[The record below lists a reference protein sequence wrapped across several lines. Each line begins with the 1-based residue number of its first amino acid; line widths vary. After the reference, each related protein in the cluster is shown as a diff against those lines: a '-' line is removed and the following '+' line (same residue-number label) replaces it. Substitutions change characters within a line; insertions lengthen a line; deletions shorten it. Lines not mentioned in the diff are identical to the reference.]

1 MWQHAQS
8 NTLSYNT
15 RSGDTKLVE
24 ETKLWAEFNR
34 NFIGPNEV
42 PMEPMTDL
50 VFPVIDTIDQVR
62 VAGAADYNPKDHKAV
77 GVLTGNI
84 YWRSM
89 IRNILPKSHGSNGIH
104 VVFTNPCTKAFTYQ
118 INGPNVKYL
127 GVGDHHE
134 HHFNSR
140 SVQKKIHKLGAS
152 ALHHSAYTGAQL
164 DEEYCPVTLHLYPSD
179 EMRAAFETHN
189 PALFSGVVLLIFAFV
204 SLVFI
209 FYDRKVH
216 CRQVLVMDTAVRSTA
231 IVSSLFPAEVRD
243 RLYPATN
250 GKSPTGAPETAKG
263 KLHKFLHETQKTA
276 NATLE
281 NETNL
286 VVGVPIAEL
295 YPETTVLF
303 ADISGFT
310 AWSSERHPTQVFHLL
325 ETVYA
330 AFDAIA
336 KARGVFKVETIGD
349 CYLAVVGLPTSRKH
363 HAVVMARFARDCRD
377 KMAKITE
384 ELTIA
389 LGPVRTFF
397 MCEALIPLA
406 WLLMQ
411 QTL

>member
-1 MWQHAQS
+1 
-8 NTLSYNT
+8 
-15 RSGDTKLVE
+15 LVE

-62 VAGAADYNPKDHKAV
+62 VAGAADYNPDDHKAI

-89 IRNILPKSHGSNGIH
+89 IRNILPKGQGSNGIQ
-104 VVFTNPCTKAFTYQ
+104 VVFANPCTKSFTYQ
-118 INGPNVKYL
+118 INGPDVKYL

-134 HHFNSR
+134 HRYNER
-140 SVQKKIHKLGAS
+140 GVQKKLYELGAS
-152 ALHHSAYTGAQL
+152 ALHHSAYTGAPM
-164 DEEYCPVTLHLYPSD
+164 DEEYCPITLHLYPSD
-179 EMRAAFETHN
+179 EMKSAFTTHN
-189 PALFSGVVLLIFAFV
+189 PVLFTSVVILIFAFV

-209 FYDRKVH
+209 FYDLKVH
-216 CRQVLVMDTAVRSTA
+216 RRQVLVMDTAIRSTA

-243 RLYPATN
+243 RLYPAVERK
-250 GKSPTGAPETAKG
+250 KSTGSPETAKG
-263 KLHKFLHETQKTA
+263 KLHTFLRETQKSA
-276 NATLE
+276 NSASET
-281 NETNL
+281 ETNL
-286 VVGVPIAEL
+286 LKGLPIAEL

-336 KARGVFKVETIGD
+336 KARRVFKVETIGD
-349 CYLAVVGLPTSRKH
+349 CYVAVVGLPTVRTH

-377 KMAKITE
+377 QMAKITE
-384 ELTIA
+384 ELAST
-389 LGPVRTFF
+389 LGPVSFF
-397 MCEALIPLA
+397 GTCFSSRAVDVVSHVLCPCRAIGYD
-406 WLLMQ
+406 
-411 QTL
+411 